1 VEFTPGFAR
10 TANSVAEICPIKE
23 HTGEFIRGY
32 FSDCD
37 NFFNIF
43 FFFVNGSFANEE
55 HPEISSNS
63 VWCSYLCIGR
73 KYVYVSLDPRS
84 EV

>member
-1 VEFTPGFAR
+1 MTLKYRALKFGVFSARHRTPPNEVEYTPGFAR

-37 NFFNIF
+37 NLFLLYHNIILLLF
-43 FFFVNGSFANEE
+43 
-55 HPEISSNS
+55 
-63 VWCSYLCIGR
+63 C
-73 KYVYVSLDPRS
+73 
-84 EV
+84 